1 MKTILKAYLPHIVGL
16 TLIALLVFAGW
27 QWVTGLGYRAQAAAL
42 RMQLLECQ
50 GDLAVQTANTA
61 TLKGQIQ
68 RQNDAVD
75 AAASEAARVRAD
87 ALRARD
93 AALVA
98 LRGAQDDYARL
109 REDWPQD
116 CVSAVDRV
124 REALGL

>member
-1 MKTILKAYLPHIVGL
+1 MKAFLKAYLPHIVGL
-16 TLIALLVFAGW
+16 TLIALLVVAGW
-27 QWVTGLGYRAQAAAL
+27 QWVAGLGYRAQAAAL
-42 RMQLLECQ
+42 RMELLECQ

-61 TLKGQIQ
+61 TLMGQIQ

-75 AAASEAARVRAD
+75 LAAREAARVRAD

-98 LRGAQDDYARL
+98 LRGVQDDYARL

-116 CVSAVDRV
+116 CVSAAQRV
-124 REALGL
+124 REELGL

>member
-1 MKTILKAYLPHIVGL
+1 VSIKPYLPHIVGL

-42 RMQLLECQ
+42 RMELLECQ
-50 GDLAVQTANTA
+50 GDLAVQVANNSI
-61 TLKGQIQ
+61 LKAQIQ

-75 AAASEAARVRAD
+75 LAAREAARVRAD

-98 LRGAQDDYARL
+98 LQVAQDDYARL

-116 CVSAVDRV
+116 CVSAAQRV
-124 REALGL
+124 REELGL

>member
-1 MKTILKAYLPHIVGL
+1 MIPRIVGQL
-16 TLIALLVFAGW
+16 MAVAMVAMLGWIGW
-27 QWVTGLGYRAQAAAL
+27 QWFQINGHKAQAFL
-42 RMQLLECQ
+42 LKSQLLEAQ
-50 GDLAVQTANTA
+50 GELAVQIANTA
-61 TLKGQIQ
+61 TLRGQIQ

-75 AAASEAARVRAD
+75 LAAREAARVRAD

-98 LRGAQDDYARL
+98 LQGAQDDYARL

-124 REALGL
+124 REELGL

>member
-1 MKTILKAYLPHIVGL
+1 MIPRIVGQL
-16 TLIALLVFAGW
+16 MAVAMVAMLGWIGW
-27 QWVTGLGYRAQAAAL
+27 QWFQINGHKAQAFL
-42 RMQLLECQ
+42 LKSQLLEAQ
-50 GDLAVQTANTA
+50 GELAVQIANTA
-61 TLKGQIQ
+61 TLRGQIQ

-75 AAASEAARVRAD
+75 LAPSEAARVRAD

-98 LRGAQDDYARL
+98 LQGAQDDYARL

-124 REALGL
+124 REELGL

>member
-1 MKTILKAYLPHIVGL
+1 MRAFLKAYLPHIVGL

-42 RMQLLECQ
+42 RMELLECQ
-50 GDLAVQTANTA
+50 GDLAVQTANNA
-61 TLKGQIQ
+61 TLRGQIQ
-68 RQNDAVD
+68 RHNAAVD
-75 AAASEAARVRAD
+75 AAAREAARVRAE

-124 REALGL
+124 REELGL